1 MPTSQSI
8 DSSSI
13 DTNSTTVI
21 DSSTLRNGSLP
32 RNNGTANALETYET
46 FGIESDNLEGK
57 CTRCYHIIS
66 VGNI

>member
-32 RNNGTANALETYET
+32 RNNRNANALETYET
-46 FGIESDNLEGK
+46 LGIESDSFEGK
-57 CTRCYHIIS
+57 YTRF
-66 VGNI
+66 